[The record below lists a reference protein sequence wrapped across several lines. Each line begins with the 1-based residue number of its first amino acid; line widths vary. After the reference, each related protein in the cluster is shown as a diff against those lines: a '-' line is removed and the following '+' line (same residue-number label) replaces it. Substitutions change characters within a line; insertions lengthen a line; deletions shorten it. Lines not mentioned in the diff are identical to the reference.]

1 LPQKQHT
8 FLVKVET
15 MIKIVAH
22 PVSSTH
28 KYNLKRNTS
37 AETATNQNAYH
48 SQIYSKRQ
56 STET

>member
-1 LPQKQHT
+1 
-8 FLVKVET
+8 